1 MPLVTGLLAASEVD
15 GSVAQW
21 NTPVT
26 RAVWLNTVPSLLGA
40 PINHAFGADGVDD
53 HFPLEPILSVC

>member
-15 GSVAQW
+15 GSVAQS
-21 NTPVT
+21 NTAVT
-26 RAVWLNTVPSLLGA
+26 RAVWLNTVPSLGA